1 MGDAGIVTDQSK
13 LKRVTSRFI
22 RFVRDTLQG
31 TGISDLGPVRRVYVA
46 LARRLR
52 DTSGMP
58 VEVLGHRMYLDASDS
73 LYLSVAGRYER
84 RITELVQRIIQPGDT
99 VIDIGA
105 HIGYYTLIFARCVG
119 PTGHVYA
126 FEPDPSNYEILRKNV
141 SLNGY
146 SNVTFEQKAVS
157 DRSSTLNLYKSSRN
171 TGDHRLYDSG
181 DGREMVRVATT
192 SLDERFDSLSA
203 DLIKMDIQ
211 GAEGLALT
219 GMKGLLRRSSS
230 VKMIT
235 EFCPYVLCLAGTDP
249 QGYLQELV
257 DVGFRLSLIGGTA
270 KTTQPTTVEELIRL
284 SNSRAS
290 TWSAD
295 LLCERVGP

>member
-1 MGDAGIVTDQSK
+1 
-13 LKRVTSRFI
+13 
-22 RFVRDTLQG
+22 
-31 TGISDLGPVRRVYVA
+31 
-46 LARRLR
+46 
-52 DTSGMP
+52 
-58 VEVLGHRMYLDASDS
+58 
-73 LYLSVAGRYER
+73 
-84 RITELVQRIIQPGDT
+84 
-99 VIDIGA
+99 
-105 HIGYYTLIFARCVG
+105 
-119 PTGHVYA
+119 
-126 FEPDPSNYEILRKNV
+126 
-141 SLNGY
+141 
-146 SNVTFEQKAVS
+146 
-157 DRSSTLNLYKSSRN
+157 
-171 TGDHRLYDSG
+171 
-181 DGREMVRVATT
+181 MVRVATT

-257 DVGFRLSLIGGTA
+257 DAGFRLSLIGGTA